1 MASKTLTIEIGNEFI
16 KICESERR
24 RDQIIV
30 HTAVSVQ
37 TPEESVEDGFIRN
50 NMLVSTAIRQAMTQE
65 QITAKEVVFVL
76 SSSRIASKEV
86 ILPGGKKVKIQELID
101 TNASEYFPI
110 NVEEYVFSYTVLEA
124 IKTKEEQKTRVL
136 VYAAPDMMVQ
146 SYYELAATLG
156 MKVKAVDYSG
166 NSTLQ
171 LIKIQIDKKPTLVVQ
186 LGMDTTIASVM
197 VDDVLRL
204 QRTIPYGES
213 LLLQSVVESR
223 KVSTKVALELLSQA
237 QIVKES
243 LDADETTGSLK
254 YLINNV
260 NRVIEYYSSRNTDTP
275 IEKIVI
281 IGEGADVMGMDIL
294 FSNETGLP
302 AERLTMLKNVEPYNR
317 MKISNS
323 VLRNYMANFGASL
336 DPIHLEPKSAK
347 MVKNTDSSND
357 SGVPYF
363 LLAGIFAIAAVGL
376 FVYPNFKNK
385 ELNNKLDDI
394 KAEIS
399 AKEGIHKVYEENE
412 KSKTDLLD
420 AELFDSATHSNAEY
434 TYDLLKYF
442 EKIVPKDMQVKSF
455 NVKNN
460 QVSVTVEYTDRLQL
474 IGFVEGLEEGD
485 SITYDELEDK
495 LVEDGIIEK
504 DSDEKSYDKDT
515 KKDSNEEKD
524 MNNYTHIYNLTV
536 GGYSSDLEPAV
547 VLGKESGDNS
557 KIVEKLTADIAF
569 NIASDKYLKD
579 YIDEGVITGYQ
590 PSASETTE
598 EEAN

>member
-110 NVEEYVFSYTVLEA
+110 NVEEYVFSYTVLEE

-376 FVYPNFKNK
+376 FVYPNLKNK

-399 AKEGIHKVYEENE
+399 NKEGIHKVYEENE

-442 EKIVPKDMQVKSF
+442 EKIVPKDMQVQSF
-455 NVKNN
+455 NVTNN

-504 DSDEKSYDKDT
+504 DSDEKSDDKQT
-515 KKDSNEEKD
+515 KKDSDEEKD
-524 MNNYTHIYNLTV
+524 MNTYTHIYNLTV
-536 GGYSSDLEPAV
+536 GGYSSDLEPGVA
-547 VLGKESGDNS
+547 LGLETADNS
-557 KIVEKLTADIAF
+557 KTVEKLTADIAF

>member
-254 YLINNV
+254 YLVNNV

-376 FVYPNFKNK
+376 FVYPNLKNK

-394 KAEIS
+394 KTEIS
-399 AKEGIHKVYEENE
+399 EKEGIHKVYEENE

-442 EKIVPKDMQVKSF
+442 EKIVPKDMQVQSF
-455 NVKNN
+455 NVNNN

-504 DSDEKSYDKDT
+504 DSDEKSDDKDT
-515 KKDSNEEKD
+515 KKDSDEEKD
-524 MNNYTHIYNLTV
+524 MNTYTHIYNLTV
-536 GGYSSDLEPAV
+536 GGYSSDLEPGVA
-547 VLGKESGDNS
+547 LGLETADNS
-557 KIVEKLTADIAF
+557 KTVEKLTADIAF

>member
-16 KICESERR
+16 KICESERKK
-24 RDQIIV
+24 DQIIV

-376 FVYPNFKNK
+376 FVYPTLKNK

-394 KAEIS
+394 KTEIS
-399 AKEGIHKVYEENE
+399 NKEGIHKVYEENE

-442 EKIVPKDMQVKSF
+442 EKIVPKDMQVKSL
-455 NVKNN
+455 NVTNN

-504 DSDEKSYDKDT
+504 DSDEKSDDKDT
-515 KKDSNEEKD
+515 KKDSDEEKD
-524 MNNYTHIYNLTV
+524 MNTYTHIYNLTV

>member
-254 YLINNV
+254 YLVNNV

-376 FVYPNFKNK
+376 FVYPNLKNK

-442 EKIVPKDMQVKSF
+442 EKIVPKDMQVSSF
-455 NVKNN
+455 KVSNN
-460 QVSVTVEYTDRLQL
+460 EVSITVEYTDRLQL

-485 SITYDELEDK
+485 SITYDDLEDK

-504 DSDEKSYDKDT
+504 DSDKESDDKDA
-515 KKDSNEEKD
+515 KKDSDEEKD
-524 MNNYTHIYNLTV
+524 MNTYTHIYNLTV
-536 GGYSSDLEPAV
+536 GGYKSDLEPAV
-547 VLGKESGDNS
+547 ALGKKSADNT
-557 KIVEKLTADIAF
+557 KVVEKLTADIAF
-569 NIASDKYLKD
+569 NIASDKYLKE

>member
-376 FVYPNFKNK
+376 FVYPNLKNK

-394 KAEIS
+394 KTEIS
-399 AKEGIHKVYEENE
+399 NKEGIHKVYEENE

-455 NVKNN
+455 EVKNN

-504 DSDEKSYDKDT
+504 DSDEKSDDKDT
-515 KKDSNEEKD
+515 KKDSDEEKD
-524 MNNYTHIYNLTV
+524 MNTYTHIYNLTV
-536 GGYSSDLEPAV
+536 GGYSSDLEPGVA
-547 VLGKESGDNS
+547 LGLETADNS
-557 KIVEKLTADIAF
+557 KTVEKLTADIAF

>member
-347 MVKNTDSSND
+347 MVKSTDSSND

-376 FVYPNFKNK
+376 FVYPNLKNK

-394 KAEIS
+394 KTEIS
-399 AKEGIHKVYEENE
+399 NKKGIHKVYEENE

-442 EKIVPKDMQVKSF
+442 EKIVPKDMQVQSF
-455 NVKNN
+455 SVKNN

-485 SITYDELEDK
+485 YITYDELEDK

-504 DSDEKSYDKDT
+504 DSDEKSDDKDT
-515 KKDSNEEKD
+515 KKDSDEEKD
-524 MNNYTHIYNLTV
+524 MNTYTHIYNLTV
-536 GGYSSDLEPAV
+536 GGYSSDLDPKVAF
-547 VLGKESGDNS
+547 GKESGDNS